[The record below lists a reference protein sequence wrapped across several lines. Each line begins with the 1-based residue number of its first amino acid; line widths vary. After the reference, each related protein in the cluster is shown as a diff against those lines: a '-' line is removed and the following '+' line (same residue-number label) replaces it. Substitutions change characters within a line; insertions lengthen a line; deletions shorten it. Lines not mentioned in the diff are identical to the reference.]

1 MARKKGLDKET
12 MYLKLNDIL
21 DCLESGQFS
30 SGKLQLENLINE
42 IKMGVYDE

>member
-1 MARKKGLDKET
+1 MARTRGIDKET

-21 DCLESGQFS
+21 DCLEGGQFS